1 MSSLS
6 TMVLRLAGPLQSWGS
21 VSQFNRR
28 ETDPEPTKSAVIGLL
43 AAADGRRRED
53 PLEDLLKLRFAVRV
67 DQAGTLL
74 RDYHTVSD
82 FRGGDLRSSEVT
94 AKGEQKRNRGKATA
108 VTERF
113 YLQDAVF
120 VVALEGEKSLI
131 EGLSASI
138 VSPGFPLALGR
149 RSCVPTLPILLKN
162 PSGGPTWSE
171 EPEGVLATVQW
182 QAGVA
187 ERRRHERDSPSP
199 ETVQLSMTIDD
210 PLGVDRR
217 TDVPVSFE
225 PRSRGFATRSVSS
238 RWISCPTGL
247 KPLETRATEG
257 RDVHDPFALLGW

>member
-6 TMVLRLAGPLQSWGS
+6 TMALRLAGPLQSWGS
-21 VSQFNRR
+21 ASQFNRR
-28 ETDPEPTKSAVIGLL
+28 ETDSEPTKSAVIGLL

-53 PLEDLLKLRFAVRV
+53 PIEDLLNLRFAVRV

-120 VVALEGEKSLI
+120 VVALEGEHSLI
-131 EGLSASI
+131 EGLAEAI

-162 PSGGPTWSE
+162 PSRASTWDHR
-171 EPEGVLATVQW
+171 PEDVLAELEW
-182 QAGVA
+182 QAGLA
-187 ERRRHERDSPSP
+187 ARRRHEREASQP
-199 ETVQLSMTIDD
+199 ETISLSMTVDD
-210 PLGVDRR
+210 PLGIGRR
-217 TDVPVSFE
+217 TDVPVSFA
-225 PRSRGFATRSVSS
+225 PRSRGFTTRSVSS

-247 KPLETRATEG
+247 KPQETHAAEG
-257 RDVHDPFALLGW
+257 RDAHDPFALLGW